1 MVSGIDCNQNY
12 CPVELASK
20 ANVAPTDVKKEKLE
34 QEITSFINKN
44 TGRSNFPPL
53 GVKRNS
59 DGILQ
64 WLGVKSLE
72 ELDVKMKEKG
82 CASFEEYIFSIIDK
96 NSFDKLFPSSVPI
109 ISPEIRPTIKER
121 ADLALNNLDEELNP
135 TVSVLRKNQTVAT
148 GIAEDCEVY
157 GLNADSWRDV
167 ALRTEKE
174 EENYKQI
181 DHNVEEGRKKLTI
194 DGSKE
199 EIIEGMNDTKKADIG
214 LTAFTSNVNDLI
226 LNPWDRKTVE
236 GGVEEQREKINQNA
250 STAVEIVEARPDLKS
265 DPSIALLL
273 GDMVRI
279 ANSGS
284 ETDIKKVAEADK
296 SISESNGIYLDAASF
311 TLRLAK
317 AKIMEMIRK
326 AFGGEKV
333 DDKKEAEKSAEK
345 KQAEKEL
352 EAKLAE
358 ARLQEN
364 KIMQKMQALIRLIAL
379 SLVLDPEE
387 FQRKVSSVLVDL
399 QRSLK
404 QLGDVSKDLGK
415 LAALVDDNG
424 DSVLSQDLQD
434 KIAEVSSQLKE
445 LSNSC
450 KVALKIGK
458 RLVEEA

>member
-1 MVSGIDCNQNY
+1 CNNY
-12 CPVELASK
+12 SCKVELASK
-20 ANVAPTDVKKEKLE
+20 PNVAPSDVKKEKLE

-82 CASFEEYIFSIIDK
+82 CNSFEEYVFSIIDK

-109 ISPEIRPTIKER
+109 ISPEIRPAIKER
-121 ADLALNNLDEELNP
+121 TDLALYNFDEELNP

-148 GIAEDCEVY
+148 EIAADCEAY
-157 GLNADSWRDV
+157 GFNVDSWRDV
-167 ALRTEKE
+167 ASRTEKE
-174 EENYKQI
+174 EKNYEQI
-181 DHNVEEGRKKLTI
+181 DRNVKEGRKKLTI

-214 LTAFTSNVNDLI
+214 LTAFKSNVNDLI

-265 DPSIALLL
+265 DTRIALLL

-279 ANSGS
+279 AASGS
-284 ETDIKKVAEADK
+284 SVDNVAMGKEAK
-296 SISESNGIYLDAASF
+296 SDSLSGINFDLASSSMKQLLL
-311 TLRLAK
+311 TRQK
-317 AKIMEMIRK
+317 MMEMIRK
-326 AFGGEKV
+326 AFGGEEV
-333 DDKKEAEKSAEK
+333 DDKKAAEKSEERKIAEK
-345 KQAEKEL
+345 KL
-352 EAKLAE
+352 EDKLAE
-358 ARLQEN
+358 AKLQEKN
-364 KIMQKMQALIRLIAL
+364 VMQKMQALIRLIAL

-399 QRSLK
+399 QKSLK
-404 QLGDVSKDLGK
+404 QLGDISKDLGK
-415 LAALVDDNG
+415 LAAMVDDNG
-424 DSVLSQDLQD
+424 DSVLPQGLQD
-434 KIAEVSSQLKE
+434 KISEVSSQLKE

-450 KVALKIGK
+450 EVALKIGK